1 MLILRDV
8 NKENRKL
15 LKKISTCSKYKQVR
29 NRAKCI
35 ILLSEGWSLSQVT
48 KIFEV
53 SRKTI
58 YNWVSKWE
66 KEGLPGLYN
75 QKGRGR
81 KSLLTQEQE
90 NQVKDWVKQEPKN
103 LRKVINKINESWSIK
118 LHKETVKRIIKKL
131 KMTWRRMK
139 RGLSKEAEEWE
150 LEVKLPKLRGFLE
163 QESKGE
169 IEIRYLDQSGFSLTP
184 YIPYGWQEKKETLI
198 LKSRIGKRINVM
210 GLMGRNQE
218 LDYQIIKGSINSQ
231 NVIDFLDKYSKK
243 INKKTMVIL
252 DQASIHT
259 SDIFVDKYE
268 EWKQKE
274 LEIFWLPAYSP
285 QLNLIE
291 ILWKFIKY
299 EWIEIEAYNSQN
311 RLIKYL
317 KNVLDN
323 FGSQYV
329 INFA

>member
-1 MLILRDV
+1 MVILRGI
-8 NKENRKL
+8 NKENKRL
-15 LKKISTCSKYKQVR
+15 LKRISTCSKYGQVR

-35 ILLSEGWSLSQVT
+35 ILLEEGWSIAQVI

-66 KEGLPGLYN
+66 KEGVLGLYN

-81 KSLLTQEQE
+81 KPLLNQEQE
-90 NQVKDWVKQEPKN
+90 NQVKEWVKQEPKN
-103 LRKVINKINESWSIK
+103 LQKVIDKIHKAWSIK

-150 LEVKLPKLRGFLE
+150 LEVKLPRLREFLE
-163 QESKGE
+163 QEQKGE
-169 IEIRYLDQSGFSLTP
+169 IDLRYLDQSGFSLTP
-184 YIPYGWQEKKETLI
+184 YIPYGWQEEKETLI
-198 LKSRIGKRINVM
+198 LKSRPGQRINVM
-210 GLMGRNQE
+210 GLMSRTQE

-231 NVIDFLDKYSKK
+231 KVINFLDKYHEK
-243 INKKTMVIL
+243 IEKKTIIIL

-259 SDIFVDKYE
+259 SDAFVAKYE
-268 EWKQKE
+268 EWKQNKME
-274 LEIFWLPAYSP
+274 VFWLPAYSP
-285 QLNLIE
+285 ELNLIE

-299 EWIEIEAYNSQN
+299 EWIEIEAYNSQKS
-311 RLIKYL
+311 LIEYL
-317 KNVLDN
+317 KKVLDN

-329 INFA
+329 INFV

>member
-8 NKENRKL
+8 NRESKKL
-15 LKKISTCSKYKQVR
+15 LKRISTSSKYNQVR

-35 ILLSEGWSLSQVT
+35 ILLEEGWSLSQAI

-75 QKGRGR
+75 QKGRCR
-81 KSLLTQEQE
+81 KSLLTQEQKK
-90 NQVKDWVKQEPKN
+90 QVKNWVKQEPKN
-103 LRKVINKINESWSIK
+103 LQKVINKINENWSIK

-139 RGLSKEAEEWE
+139 RGPSKEAEEWE
-150 LEVKLPKLRGFLE
+150 LEVKLPKLREFLE

-169 IEIRYLDQSGFSLTP
+169 IEIRYLDKSGFSLTP
-184 YIPYGWQEKKETLI
+184 YIPYGWQEEKETLI
-198 LKSRIGKRINVM
+198 LKNRRGKRINVM
-210 GLMGRNQE
+210 GLMIRNQE
-218 LDYQIIKGSINSQ
+218 LDYQIIKGSIKSQ

-243 INKKTMVIL
+243 IDKKTIVVL
-252 DQASIHT
+252 DQASLHT

-268 EWKQKE
+268 EWKQKKM
-274 LEIFWLPAYSP
+274 EIFWLPAYSP

-299 EWIEIEAYNSQN
+299 EWIEIEAYNSQKS
-311 RLIKYL
+311 LIKYL
-317 KNVLDN
+317 EKVLGN
-323 FGSQYV
+323 FASQYV